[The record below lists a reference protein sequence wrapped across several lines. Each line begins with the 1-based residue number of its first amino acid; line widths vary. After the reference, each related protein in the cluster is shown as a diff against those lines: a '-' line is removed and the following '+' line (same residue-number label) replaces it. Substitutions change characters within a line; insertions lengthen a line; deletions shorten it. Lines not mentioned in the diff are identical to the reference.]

1 MKYNPGSNHD
11 YNKFNSINYRY
22 ILNFTKMKTISGI
35 FIALTVLFFTA
46 CEGVPGPPGMDGKD
60 GEDGTSL
67 LGSVFE
73 RVGDFTS
80 DNNYELLFE
89 FPDNIEVYES
99 DIVLVYILWEQV
111 TDNNGDPI
119 DVWRLLPQT
128 VVLDEGVLQYNFDYT
143 FADVKIFLE
152 GTVDLSTLLPAEAE
166 NQIFRIVIMPADFVE
181 DINVSDYDTVMKS
194 LKLNPGPVSPA
205 F

>member
-1 MKYNPGSNHD
+1 M
-11 YNKFNSINYRY
+11 RT
-22 ILNFTKMKTISGI
+22 LSGI
-35 FIALTVLFFTA
+35 FITITVLLLSA
-46 CEGVPGPPGMDGKD
+46 CEGEPGPPGIDGQD
-60 GEDGTSL
+60 GEDGISL

-80 DNNYELLFE
+80 ENNYELLYE
-89 FPDNIEVYES
+89 YPENIEVYES

-128 VVLDEGVLQYNFDYT
+128 IVLDEGVLQYNYDYT

-152 GTVDLSTLLPAEAE
+152 GTIDFSTLLPAEA
-166 NQIFRIVIMPADFVE
+166 NDQVFRIVIMPADFAN
-181 DINVSDYDTVMKS
+181 DHNIDVSDYSRVMKS
-194 LKLNPGPVSPA
+194 LKIKPDTFNSA